1 MPHPWLRKAASGDPM
16 AVLLQTLD
24 SDAARGIY
32 MTGNNT
38 MPPIPHWNCMPISRC
53 LPVLL
58 FLLILSGCAGVRV
71 STIDAE
77 KYMEQ
82 RRGDVLTS
90 GKVSGHTK
98 TALQVLGIDSRTCV
112 KDGGPCRDLLAA
124 AQGLDNERKLSAL
137 SELWLQ
143 EAIEQERRHH
153 AYPAA
158 MRAYLEAARF
168 AYAYLF
174 LSERPMAERTLEERP
189 TQVRDYYNF
198 AAQQSVMLLFRAA
211 KENGG
216 KLPLANGGAHDW
228 SVAFDRKEAPL
239 STSGE
244 MPSEILPASTLTF
257 DGIRSQYRRDGLG
270 AEMVAVMPEEKA
282 DVPWR
287 EMRYPALTVILD
299 FPGSTLEHVLGS
311 RDAVIHVYDPFKTER
326 VTLRGASVPLAGNF
340 TSGYGLW
347 LARSSF
353 ARQSIGTL
361 VGKGDMLESPRIYL
375 MQPYQPDKKT
385 VIMIH
390 GLASSPEAWINVAN
404 EIMGD
409 EALARNYQIWQVYY
423 PTSFPLPVSNFEIRK
438 ALDQVI
444 SAMDPTK
451 NAAASRDMVVVG
463 HSMGGILARLLVSSS
478 GNKLWDPLAAK
489 RDVGADQKNKARER
503 LHGYLFFEPLPSIK
517 RAVFIAAPHRGT
529 PFADNCLARFA
540 AGLVTLPVKL
550 IKGVI
555 QPAVSLLAPEQ
566 MHRSAHSFNGI
577 ANLSAHD
584 PFIQAAAALPMASG
598 VPFHSIIGNDTP
610 DVPLES
616 SSDGL
621 VPYASAHLEGAAS
634 EKVIASGHSVQE
646 TPQGILEL
654 RRILHEHL
662 HDQPAGKY
670 AAPAGR
676 MSPGR

>member
-1 MPHPWLRKAASGDPM
+1 M
-16 AVLLQTLD
+16 
-24 SDAARGIY
+24 
-32 MTGNNT
+32 
-38 MPPIPHWNCMPISRC
+38 
-53 LPVLL
+53 
-58 FLLILSGCAGVRV
+58 
-71 STIDAE
+71 
-77 KYMEQ
+77 
-82 RRGDVLTS
+82 
-90 GKVSGHTK
+90 
-98 TALQVLGIDSRTCV
+98 
-112 KDGGPCRDLLAA
+112 
-124 AQGLDNERKLSAL
+124 
-137 SELWLQ
+137 
-143 EAIEQERRHH
+143 
-153 AYPAA
+153 
-158 MRAYLEAARF
+158 
-168 AYAYLF
+168 
-174 LSERPMAERTLEERP
+174 
-189 TQVRDYYNF
+189 
-198 AAQQSVMLLFRAA
+198 
-211 KENGG
+211 
-216 KLPLANGGAHDW
+216 
-228 SVAFDRKEAPL
+228 
-239 STSGE
+239 
-244 MPSEILPASTLTF
+244 
-257 DGIRSQYRRDGLG
+257 
-270 AEMVAVMPEEKA
+270 
-282 DVPWR
+282 
-287 EMRYPALTVILD
+287 
-299 FPGSTLEHVLGS
+299 
-311 RDAVIHVYDPFKTER
+311 
-326 VTLRGASVPLAGNF
+326 
-340 TSGYGLW
+340 
-347 LARSSF
+347 
-353 ARQSIGTL
+353 
-361 VGKGDMLESPRIYL
+361 
-375 MQPYQPDKKT
+375 
-385 VIMIH
+385 
-390 GLASSPEAWINVAN
+390 
-404 EIMGD
+404 
-409 EALARNYQIWQVYY
+409 
-423 PTSFPLPVSNFEIRK
+423 SNFEIRK

-529 PFADNCLARFA
+529 PFADNGLARFA

-662 HDQPAGKY
+662 HDQPAGKH

-676 MSPGR
+676 MSPGRRRHGPGDRACARGCLPPQEGSSGTDQRRNRAASTLPGSFLLCPGRSMTVDYQQALSTASTSSAVIVW